1 MSRSAR
7 TLLACAVIAGLFEVI
22 TGPFLGNLPGVLLAT
37 TFGIGFLAAAYFIWR
52 GSHRIPAVILGLLF
66 LVEAIG
72 VPFLEKS
79 SVADSVIQYSFGVL
93 SLVGLTSA
101 VMVLVRRGTARF
113 PADRVA

>member
-7 TLLACAVIAGLFEVI
+7 TLLVCAVIAGLFEVI

-37 TFGIGFLAAAYFIWR
+37 TFGIGFLAAGYFIWR
-52 GSHRIPAVILGLLF
+52 GSSRIPAVVLGLLF
-66 LVEAIG
+66 LVEAMG

-79 SVADSVIQYSFGVL
+79 SVADSVIQYSFGAL
-93 SLVGLTSA
+93 SLVGLASA
-101 VMVLVRRGTARF
+101 VMVLAGRGIARV